1 MRKKKRS
8 YDDQIELCSHNATIK
23 KITEDLQTDV
33 KFGLKHEIV
42 EQRLELYGTNVIPK
56 VKGSIWDVY
65 IAPLLNWLINIYLI
79 VALIMVILGLI
90 KAFVFKES
98 SSDVWGQIGFW
109 MLIIGANIIFTIF
122 QQIRAQFKLDAL
134 HKLSA
139 PSSTVIRD
147 GVPES
152 ITADLLVPGDLIEL
166 DQGDR
171 IPADARIVY
180 ASNCLVNESAL
191 TGESVA
197 VEKTN
202 SPQECLEEDTPISQ
216 RINMLYTGTFL
227 ESGRAV
233 ALVVNTGIFTELGKL
248 SVELQEIGSNEI
260 PIRSKVNRLAKWLG
274 LTVVTFL
281 VVSVI
286 YKAIIHS
293 INGTLGDV
301 VFLEDVVIT
310 VTTSMS
316 IMPISIPLLT
326 TLILLTG
333 VLSMAKDRV
342 IIRNLSAVETLG
354 RSSILCT
361 DKTGTI
367 TSNQMTIQRIWD
379 TEQFYGVSGVGYSN
393 KGAIYP
399 LGEEYPDSIDEYHL
413 PDSLKPFAEDS
424 SLEYLLV
431 GGLLNNNA
439 HLIVEE
445 VFEPH
450 HQISWKTTGDPTD
463 GAFLALFNKSGIA
476 EKEIRKQYG
485 YLSEFNFDS
494 VLKRMSKTFQDKE
507 GYTLFCKGA
516 SETILPLCT
525 HIGKPE
531 KYRAITKEDKE
542 KIMENVSKFAAQGYR
557 VISLSLRPMSKDTVI
572 TNNRAEA
579 ENELIYNGFVCMLD
593 PPRYGVSEAVEDSYQ
608 AGITTIMITGDSPIT
623 AKAIAKEVGIVR
635 GDELVVEGNQIKNLT
650 EEEFFK
656 ARIFARVSPQHKQ
669 VIVEKYQSKNKI
681 ITMCGDGVNDA
692 LALTNADVGICMGI
706 AGTEVA
712 KQASDVVIA
721 DDSFTSTVLGIR
733 EGRGL
738 FDRIRV
744 MIFFYITLN
753 IAEAIIYFA
762 SSFIPGFHLVN
773 DFQRVYIFSTAHL
786 IPPLAFI
793 FDSITKEIMDYPPR
807 DDEEIFNKKYV
818 FALIVLAVSLAF
830 SGGMVFLLGYFN
842 LLSISSF
849 NQTGI
854 IPILFGE
861 PGSVLS
867 SPVTLEHAKARTM
880 FVTVLVITESLV
892 VLSLRRLN
900 KSVFRSFKED
910 RKWIVFILVFSVPI
924 LHILLMYIKPLQI
937 LAAKIF
943 PFLPEFLPLGIFDWL
958 VILVAVTIPLATLE
972 TYKYFIRRRKSY
984 Y

>member
-1 MRKKKRS
+1 
-8 YDDQIELCSHNATIK
+8 
-23 KITEDLQTDV
+23 
-33 KFGLKHEIV
+33 
-42 EQRLELYGTNVIPK
+42 
-56 VKGSIWDVY
+56 
-65 IAPLLNWLINIYLI
+65 
-79 VALIMVILGLI
+79 
-90 KAFVFKES
+90 
-98 SSDVWGQIGFW
+98 
-109 MLIIGANIIFTIF
+109 
-122 QQIRAQFKLDAL
+122 
-134 HKLSA
+134 
-139 PSSTVIRD
+139 
-147 GVPES
+147 
-152 ITADLLVPGDLIEL
+152 
-166 DQGDR
+166 
-171 IPADARIVY
+171 
-180 ASNCLVNESAL
+180 
-191 TGESVA
+191 
-197 VEKTN
+197 
-202 SPQECLEEDTPISQ
+202 
-216 RINMLYTGTFL
+216 
-227 ESGRAV
+227 
-233 ALVVNTGIFTELGKL
+233 
-248 SVELQEIGSNEI
+248 
-260 PIRSKVNRLAKWLG
+260 LG
-274 LTVVTFL
+274 LTVVAFL
-281 VVSVI
+281 VVSVV

-379 TEQFYGVSGVGYSN
+379 TKQFYGVSGVGYSN

-399 LGEEYPDSIDEYHL
+399 LGEEYPASIDEYHL

-557 VISLSLRPMSKDTVI
+557 VISLSLRPMNKDI
-572 TNNRAEA
+572 EIPNNRAEA

-593 PPRYGVSEAVEDSYQ
+593 PPRYGVGTAVEDSYQ

-818 FALIVLAVSLAF
+818 FALIVLALSLAF

-854 IPILFGE
+854 VPILFGE
-861 PGSVLS
+861 PGSMLS

-900 KSVFRSFKED
+900 KSIFRSFKED
-910 RKWIVFILVFSVPI
+910 RKWIVYILVFSVPI

-943 PFLPEFLPLGIFDWL
+943 PFPPEFLPLGILDWL
-958 VILVAVTIPLATLE
+958 VILVAVIIPLATLE
-972 TYKYFIRRRKSY
+972 MYKYFIRRRKSY